1 MYSGIGHNVSISPN
15 ATIGRDVRIGD
26 GTVIHEAVE
35 IGDGTFIGPGCII
48 GEPLSDFFFKK
59 NYTQP
64 RTVIGPEAVI
74 RSHTVIYAG
83 SSFGEKFQTGHH
95 AVIREYCHLAEH
107 CVVGTFSDL
116 QGHVTMGRYSR
127 LHSNVHLAKGS
138 VLGEFVFIYPFAV
151 LTNDRFPP
159 TTKTIAPMIGDYTQ
173 VGVHAVILAGVRV
186 GEHCLIAANAKV
198 TQDAAD
204 HSFLIGSPAIRK
216 KDVRELKDDEGNAL
230 YPWPSRFSR
239 GMPWENDL

>member
-1 MYSGIGHNVSISPN
+1 MYSGIGHNVSISPR
-15 ATIGRDVRIGD
+15 ATIGSDVRIGD
-26 GTVIHEAVE
+26 GTVIHDAVE
-35 IGDGTFIGPGCII
+35 IGNGTFIGPGCII
-48 GEPLSDFFFKK
+48 GEPLSSFFSEK

-74 RSHTVIYAG
+74 LSHTVIYAG

-95 AVIREYCHLAEH
+95 AVIREHCRLAEH
-107 CVVGTFSDL
+107 CAVGSFSDL

-127 LHSNVHLAKGS
+127 LHSNVQLAKGS

-159 TTKTIAPMIGDYTQ
+159 TTDIIAPVIGDYTQ